1 MVCEVSETH
10 ERNNNVVIM
19 TNDRIQYI
27 QSQNVSVLGRRID
40 KFRRFTSS
48 DLSRR
53 LPFPTFYQASRKPKN
68 VSNFDFTNDEVMYS
82 MGHGVTSGKRK
93 PS

>member
-40 KFRRFTSS
+40 KFKRLTSIN
-48 DLSRR
+48 LSRR
-53 LPFPTFYQASRKPKN
+53 LTFPMFYQAPNKCEDL
-68 VSNFDFTNDEVMYS
+68 SNFDFTD
-82 MGHGVTSGKRK
+82 
-93 PS
+93 